1 MILID
6 VLNLIKKEQL
16 HSIIKTPIFVAIQLK
31 IIERGNKSSLFLFA
45 ITYFW
50 KLFLNTNL
58 IRHSKKGIVVERKIE
73 KLLLEKFKEEEYSD
87 CFIIEVMQNNK
98 KLQIFID
105 SDSNIDFTKC
115 RKISRYLEEYIDENN
130 WLGEK
135 YILEVSSPGIDR
147 PLKFPRQYKKNIGR
161 RLEVLTVEDEKV
173 SGTLLETTEE
183 GIVLEYKVRIKEG
196 KKKRTEIVQQ
206 TIAFENIRKAII
218 KFSFSKK

>member
-1 MILID
+1 M
-6 VLNLIKKEQL
+6 
-16 HSIIKTPIFVAIQLK
+16 
-31 IIERGNKSSLFLFA
+31 
-45 ITYFW
+45 
-50 KLFLNTNL
+50 
-58 IRHSKKGIVVERKIE
+58 VERKIE

-161 RLEVLTVEDEKV
+161 RLELLTMDDEKV
-173 SGTLLETTEE
+173 SGTLLETSEE

-206 TIAFENIRKAII
+206 AIAFEDIKKAMI